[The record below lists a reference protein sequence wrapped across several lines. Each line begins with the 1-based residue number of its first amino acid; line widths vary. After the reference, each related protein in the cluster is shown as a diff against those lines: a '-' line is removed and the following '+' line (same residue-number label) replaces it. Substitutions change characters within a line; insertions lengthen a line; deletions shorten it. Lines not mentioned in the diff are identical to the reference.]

1 MKAVRVLG
9 SEIVLGSLIAVLSVL
24 TAISGFQGNMA
35 DSEQNKNEVF
45 AQKMLTDAN
54 AEYLTANQMIVYDYS
69 MYDGWYTADTADKE
83 EYYLANFSAEL
94 QADIDQGE
102 AFSEAYYEA
111 MYAFP
116 NSMFDDADAYFDVA
130 EQYDNHGD
138 SLQLVMLIMA
148 LGLTFAA
155 WASLLKEESNM
166 RVLFAIFSIAMLI
179 YGLVTYLTI
188 PAIIV

>member
-35 DSEQNKNEVF
+35 DSEQNKNEGF

-69 MYDGWYTADTADKE
+69 MSDGWYTADTADRE

-116 NSMFDDADAYFDVA
+116 NSMFDDSDAYFVVA
-130 EQYDNHGD
+130 EQSDNHGD
-138 SLQLVMLIMA
+138 TLQLVMLIMA

>member
-1 MKAVRVLG
+1 
-9 SEIVLGSLIAVLSVL
+9 
-24 TAISGFQGNMA
+24 MA
-35 DSEQNKNEVF
+35 DSEQNKNEVL

-69 MYDGWYTADTADKE
+69 MYDGWYTADTADRE

-94 QADIDQGE
+94 QADIDQGK